1 MSSQEL
7 IESCK
12 QRVNLALIHHL
23 GAEGES
29 LGTRVD
35 AIAPELPP
43 ELLVSLR
50 ELCGFRAQPDADAQ
64 GEACIDFAFR
74 CGQAVERIA
83 NLARTR
89 AADDLIYTGTDGR
102 PLADPSATDL
112 DTLSRFRVAR
122 DRFLR
127 KAADFSLKVL
137 VGLIVLF
144 SLAMLLGL
152 I

>member
-12 QRVNLALIHHL
+12 HRVNLALIHHL
-23 GAEGES
+23 GAEGDS
-29 LGTRVD
+29 LSARVD
-35 AIAPELPP
+35 AIASDLPP
-43 ELLVSLR
+43 ELLASLR
-50 ELCGFRAQPDADAQ
+50 QLDGFRAEPDADSR
-64 GEACIDFAFR
+64 EETCIDFAFR

-102 PLADPSATDL
+102 PLTDPSTTDF

-127 KAADFSLKVL
+127 KAADLSLKVL